1 MNSSSNK
8 TDKVKFFNTNF
19 FDINSKTKKS
29 KMFVM
34 FVAMFSDFGLFWLI
48 KL

>member
-1 MNSSSNK
+1 MNSLSNK
-8 TDKVKFFNTNF
+8 TDKVKFLNTNF

-34 FVAMFSDFGLFWLI
+34 FYDFGLFWLI